1 MYRIELLPLAKKDIQ
16 QAINWYNLNQKNLGL
31 RFLRAFQT
39 EVKVIQK
46 NPTAF
51 INRYNEIHKLVMS
64 NFPFLIHYLI
74 EEELKKIIVVA
85 VFHTSLNPKNW
96 NNR

>member
-16 QAINWYNLNQKNLGL
+16 QAVSWYNLKQNHLGN
-31 RFLRAFQT
+31 RFLRT
-39 EVKVIQK
+39 LRNEVKIIQK

-51 INRYNEIHKLVMS
+51 INRYNEIHTLVMS
-64 NFPFLIHYLI
+64 NFPFMIHYLI